1 MPTGSADDIP
11 MMDVSRVDPEEVL
24 VDAGNV
30 SGDLGD
36 VSADIEVDDLDTVAE
51 DKVLVSIRY
60 NSPLTLILSHIT
72 NMST

>member
-1 MPTGSADDIP
+1 MPVGSADDIP

>member
-1 MPTGSADDIP
+1 MPVGSADDIP

-36 VSADIEVDDLDTVAE
+36 VSADIEVNDLDTAAE